1 MNNKNT
7 ILLLT
12 CMVLICAGVFVFAQ
26 TNQPAKDQNANV
38 SLTNSNSKNA
48 QQNSNRSNYKPK
60 EGYVADEETAITIAV
75 AVWKPIYGKEKI
87 ENEKPYKASLKDSI
101 WTVTGSLPKGWKG
114 GVAEAE
120 ISKDD
125 GRILQVIHGK

>member
-1 MNNKNT
+1 MNKKNT

-12 CMVLICAGVFVFAQ
+12 CIILICAGVFVFAQ

-38 SLTNSNSKNA
+38 SATNSNPDNA
-48 QQNSNRSNYKPK
+48 EQTSNRSNYKPK
-60 EGYVADEETAITIAV
+60 EGYVADEETAIAIAV

-87 ENEKPYKASLKDSI
+87 ENEKPYKASLKDGI
-101 WTVTGSLPKGWKG
+101 WTVRGSLPKGRHG

-125 GRILQVIHGK
+125 GRILRVIHGK